1 MLMHIEFET
10 QVLEIDPEKIS
21 SQLRA
26 LGAEEKEEVFQ
37 KRWVFD
43 IACLNAKEPGLGEWI
58 RVRQFGNKTELTYK
72 NKTGTGMSDTTEIE
86 VGIDDFDKMA
96 AILEKLNCFSGQYYQ
111 ENKRKQFLFDELE
124 FDIDYW
130 PNIPPF
136 LEIEGK
142 SEADVK
148 RGLKLLG
155 LKNKENGHF
164 GLINIYA
171 KYGIKI
177 HDYKELKF

>member
-1 MLMHIEFET
+1 MGIEFET
-10 QVLEIDPEKIS
+10 QVIDIDQDEIIS
-21 SQLRA
+21 KLRL

-43 IACLNAKEPGLGEWI
+43 IACLNAEQPGLGEW
-58 RVRQFGNKTELTYK
+58 VRLRQIGNKATVTYK
-72 NKTGTGMSDTTEIE
+72 NKKGSGIADTTEIE
-86 VGIDDFDKMA
+86 LGVDDFDKMA
-96 AILEKLNCFSGQYYQ
+96 SILGKLSCFTGQYYQ
-111 ENKRKQFLFDELE
+111 ENKRKQFVLNDLE

-142 SEADVK
+142 SEEQV
-148 RGLKLLG
+148 RHGLELLG
-155 LKNKENGHF
+155 LEDKENGHF

-171 KYGIKI
+171 RHGISI
-177 HDYKELKF
+177 HDYKELKFSN